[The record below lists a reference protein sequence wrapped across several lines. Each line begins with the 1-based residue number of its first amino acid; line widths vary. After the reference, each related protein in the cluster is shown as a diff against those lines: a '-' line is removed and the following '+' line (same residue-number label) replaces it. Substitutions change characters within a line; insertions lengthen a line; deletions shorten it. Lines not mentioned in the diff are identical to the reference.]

1 MDGVVEGGSWGVVGS
16 FHDVKRGSKGGER
29 GLRGGEGG
37 EQGFCGEE
45 RGSVSEEGCCGGELE
60 GLGGKGRMWLLWGG
74 KGDLGVEGEL

>member
-1 MDGVVEGGSWGVVGS
+1 MDGGVEGGSWGVVGS

-37 EQGFCGEE
+37 KQGFCREE

-60 GLGGKGRMWLLWGG
+60 GLGGGEGKNVASVGWKGGSVSGG
-74 KGDLGVEGEL
+74 

>member
-1 MDGVVEGGSWGVVGS
+1 M
-16 FHDVKRGSKGGER
+16 
-29 GLRGGEGG
+29 GGEGG

-45 RGSVSEEGCCGGELE
+45 RGSVSGEGRCGGELE